1 MVGNQHFGWRP
12 LYWTIWSE
20 SEIQP
25 IQQFKGQHKFFG
37 PTVGQEFF
45 DWPTVHKLTK
55 GGQASHQIFA
65 KMISRIEY
73 GRCENP
79 KVGQK
84 WAIKCTVHKWP
95 SIFLSLKIVLNTPG
109 NHKIK
114 NFNDLT
120 IEIIIFV
127 YFFSL
132 EQVFLSYMEHML
144 N

>member
-1 MVGNQHFGWRP
+1 MVGNQHFGWCP
-12 LYWTIWSE
+12 LYWTIWSD

-25 IQQFKGQHKFFG
+25 IQQFKGQRKNFG
-37 PTVGQEFF
+37 QTVGQEFF

-95 SIFLSLKIVLNTPG
+95 SIFLKIVLNTPG

-127 YFFSL
+127 YFFFVGTSFFIIYGTH
-132 EQVFLSYMEHML
+132 V
-144 N
+144 